1 MAVILAELISVL
13 WLDRWGDDH
22 EFGCQDDRLAVGL
35 LDGCAVMAMVD
46 RSYETIVVQLFG

>member
-1 MAVILAELISVL
+1 MTPMAVILAELISVL

-35 LDGCAVMAMVD
+35 LDGCD
-46 RSYETIVVQLFG
+46 GYG